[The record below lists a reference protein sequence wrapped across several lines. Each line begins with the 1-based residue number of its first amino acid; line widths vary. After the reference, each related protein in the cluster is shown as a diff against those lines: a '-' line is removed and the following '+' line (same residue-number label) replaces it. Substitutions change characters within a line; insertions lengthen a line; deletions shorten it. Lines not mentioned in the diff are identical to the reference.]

1 MKLVT
6 CKSAR
11 SYQYRVL
18 ADFLLSNFPSSLPPH
33 LPVLARRQPGGHFK
47 GPVIVADARVA
58 DDLADLLDALG
69 RQLQERLADRHP
81 GLRLQLA
88 ESLVKKL
95 PDQAGQILGLV
106 TEVGSHFFQSH
117 ILNISHQVIYDHPCP
132 GHRISIVDIAAGKA
146 RGIQPDSGVVVP
158 GKLCQ
163 KARAGQR
170 QFIIHEIAVFTRL
183 SNPLAEVQP
192 LMANH
197 LVQAGILHVALRLV
211 QVLKD
216 VMH

>member
-1 MKLVT
+1 MTANICVIIILKRT
-6 CKSAR
+6 NQTS
-11 SYQYRVL
+11 QN
-18 ADFLLSNFPSSLPPH
+18 DFGNHTGAIFFNRKSSLPPH

-58 DDLADLLDALG
+58 DDLTDPLDALG

-117 ILNISHQVIYDHPCP
+117 ILNI
-132 GHRISIVDIAAGKA
+132 GH
-146 RGIQPDSGVVVP
+146 
-158 GKLCQ
+158 
-163 KARAGQR
+163 
-170 QFIIHEIAVFTRL
+170 
-183 SNPLAEVQP
+183 
-192 LMANH
+192 
-197 LVQAGILHVALRLV
+197 
-211 QVLKD
+211 
-216 VMH
+216 